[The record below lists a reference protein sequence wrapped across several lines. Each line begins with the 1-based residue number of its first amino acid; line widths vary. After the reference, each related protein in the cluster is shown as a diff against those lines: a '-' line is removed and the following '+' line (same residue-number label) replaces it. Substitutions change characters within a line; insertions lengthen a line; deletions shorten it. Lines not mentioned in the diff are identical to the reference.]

1 MTYSRHQRQRAHERE
16 DLVLVARVEV
26 VGRLVLQ
33 QVGGLLH
40 QRTGDERAR

>member
-1 MTYSRHQRQRAHERE
+1 VHERE

-33 QVGGLLH
+33 QVGSLLP